1 MQMAKLQTAPP
12 LTAVPNWASVLS
24 HFVPSPRRILLRY
37 AQARVKHELD
47 PFSAPQGHRGM
58 PHLAPHDIMHL
69 FIALAVLLG
78 AAKLACEL
86 MQKLDHPSVLGEIMA
101 GILLGPTLLGHFK
114 PQLYAFIFPAT
125 GNLPIA
131 LETVTTLGVVFFLLI
146 AGLEID
152 LRSIFRQG
160 KSALAVSFFGVIV
173 PFAFGFGAAGAF
185 PRFLGAEAGASRL
198 IFALFVGTALSISA
212 LPVIAKILMDLN
224 LMRTEM
230 GTVVMSSA
238 MFDDLVGWILFS
250 MILGMMNA
258 GSHSFGGVKRTILL
272 VAAFTLLALT
282 VVRWLIDKILP
293 FIQAHT
299 SWPGGVL
306 GFIFTLTLAGA
317 AFAEFAGIHAV
328 FGAFITGIAVGESTH
343 LRKRTSEHI
352 HSIVTNVFAPFFFDS
367 IGLRTNFVSNF
378 NLAITA
384 TVIGVACLGK
394 LLGAG
399 WGAHL
404 GGMDRRTSWGVGLA
418 MNARRAME
426 MILGLLALQ
435 AGVIRETMFV
445 ALVVMALFTSL
456 VSGPIMHALIRSR
469 KEITLKETINAKLFL
484 PSLAGT
490 TKHEVL
496 DQMCTVAADYA
507 SNPPERFVRL
517 VEERERVAS
526 SGWENGLAVP
536 HARVNGL
543 PHPIVVVA
551 RVNNG
556 IDFDARDGRVARL
569 IVMILT
575 GDNQSQHDLLRNA
588 GELFSRK
595 EAIEQTLNAQSFV
608 ELVAALNAPVS

>member
-1 MQMAKLQTAPP
+1 MTMFL
-12 LTAVPNWASVLS
+12 
-24 HFVPSPRRILLRY
+24 
-37 AQARVKHELD
+37 
-47 PFSAPQGHRGM
+47 
-58 PHLAPHDIMHL
+58 
-69 FIALAVLLG
+69 ALAVLLG
-78 AAKLACEL
+78 TAKLAGEL
-86 MQKLDHPSVLGEIMA
+86 MQKLGQPSVLGEILA
-101 GILLGPTLLGHFK
+101 GILLGPTLLGHFR
-114 PQLYAFIFPAT
+114 PQIYAALFPST
-125 GNLPIA
+125 GAMPIV
-131 LETVTTLGVVFFLLI
+131 LETVTTIGVVFFLLT

-160 KSALAVSFFGVIV
+160 KSALLVSFFGVII
-173 PFAFGFGAAGAF
+173 PFALGFAAAGAF

-224 LMRTEM
+224 LIRTEM

-352 HSIVTNVFAPFFFDS
+352 HSIVTNVFAPFFFAS

-378 NLAITA
+378 NLGITA

-418 MNARRAME
+418 MNARGAME

-435 AGVIRETMFV
+435 AGLIRETMFV

-456 VSGPIMHALIRSR
+456 VSAPAIHFLLRR
-469 KEITLKETINAKLFL
+469 RRVLTLKDTVTARLFL
-484 PSLAGT
+484 PDMKFH
-490 TKHEVL
+490 TKGEALQH
-496 DQMCTVAADYA
+496 MCEIAADTV
-507 SNPPERFVRL
+507 SNAPERFLRL
-517 VEERERVAS
+517 VLERERVVP
-526 SGWENGLAVP
+526 SGWENSLAVP
-536 HARVNGL
+536 HARVGGL
-543 PHPIVVVA
+543 PHPIVVIGKSEA
-551 RVNNG
+551 G
-556 IDFDARDGRVARL
+556 IDFDARDGKLSRL
-569 IVMILT
+569 IILILT
-575 GDNQSQHDLLRNA
+575 GDNQAQHDLLGDA
-588 GELFSRK
+588 GEMFSRK
-595 EAIEQTLNAQSFV
+595 EAIDQVLEASTFV
-608 ELVAALNAPVS
+608 ELVAALNAPVK

>member
-1 MQMAKLQTAPP
+1 
-12 LTAVPNWASVLS
+12 
-24 HFVPSPRRILLRY
+24 
-37 AQARVKHELD
+37 
-47 PFSAPQGHRGM
+47 M
-58 PHLAPHDIMHL
+58 PHLTQHEVMTMFL
-69 FIALAVLLG
+69 ALAVLLG
-78 AAKLACEL
+78 TAKLAGEL
-86 MQKLDHPSVLGEIMA
+86 MQKLGQPSVLGEILA
-101 GILLGPTLLGHFK
+101 GILLGPTLLGHFR
-114 PQLYAFIFPAT
+114 PQIYAALFPST
-125 GNLPIA
+125 GAMPIV
-131 LETVTTLGVVFFLLI
+131 LETVTTIGVVFFLLT

-160 KSALAVSFFGVIV
+160 KSALLVSFFGVII
-173 PFAFGFGAAGAF
+173 PFALGFAAAGAF

-224 LMRTEM
+224 LIRTEM

-250 MILGMMNA
+250 MILGMMNT
-258 GSHSFGGVKRTILL
+258 GSHSLGGVKRTILL

-352 HSIVTNVFAPFFFDS
+352 HSIVTNVFAPFFFAS

-378 NLAITA
+378 NLGITA

-418 MNARRAME
+418 MNARGAME

-435 AGVIRETMFV
+435 AGLIRETMFV

-456 VSGPIMHALIRSR
+456 VSAPAIHFLLRR
-469 KEITLKETINAKLFL
+469 RRVLTLKDTVTTKLFL
-484 PSLAGT
+484 PAMKFR
-490 TKHEVL
+490 TKDEALQH
-496 DQMCTVAADYA
+496 MCEVAADTV
-507 SNPPERFVRL
+507 SNAPERFLRL
-517 VEERERVAS
+517 VLERERVVP
-526 SGWENGLAVP
+526 SGWENSLAVP
-536 HARVNGL
+536 HARVGGL
-543 PHPIVVVA
+543 PHPIVVIGKSEA
-551 RVNNG
+551 G
-556 IDFDARDGRVARL
+556 IDFDARDGKLSRL
-569 IVMILT
+569 IILILT
-575 GDNQSQHDLLRNA
+575 GDNQAQHDLLGDA
-588 GELFSRK
+588 GEMFSRK
-595 EAIEQTLNAQSFV
+595 EAIDQVLEASTFV
-608 ELVAALNAPVS
+608 ELVAALNAPVK

>member
-1 MQMAKLQTAPP
+1 
-12 LTAVPNWASVLS
+12 
-24 HFVPSPRRILLRY
+24 
-37 AQARVKHELD
+37 
-47 PFSAPQGHRGM
+47 M
-58 PHLAPHDIMHL
+58 PHLTQHEVMTMFL
-69 FIALAVLLG
+69 ALAVLLG
-78 AAKLACEL
+78 TAKLAGEL
-86 MQKLDHPSVLGEIMA
+86 MQKLGQPSVLGEILA
-101 GILLGPTLLGHFK
+101 GILLGPTLLGHFR
-114 PQLYAFIFPAT
+114 PQIYAALFPST
-125 GNLPIA
+125 GAMPIV
-131 LETVTTLGVVFFLLI
+131 LETVTTIGVVFFLLT

-160 KSALAVSFFGVIV
+160 KSALLVSFFGVII
-173 PFAFGFGAAGAF
+173 PFALGFAAAGAF

-224 LMRTEM
+224 LIRTEM

-352 HSIVTNVFAPFFFDS
+352 HSIVTNVFAPFFFAS

-378 NLAITA
+378 NLGITA

-418 MNARRAME
+418 MNARGAME

-435 AGVIRETMFV
+435 AGLIRETMFV

-456 VSGPIMHALIRSR
+456 VSAPAIHFLLRR
-469 KEITLKETINAKLFL
+469 RRVLTLKDTVTTKLFL
-484 PSLAGT
+484 PAMKFR
-490 TKHEVL
+490 TKDEALQH
-496 DQMCTVAADYA
+496 MCEVAADA
-507 SNPPERFVRL
+507 VSNAPERFLRL
-517 VEERERVAS
+517 VLERERVVP
-526 SGWENGLAVP
+526 SGWENSLAVP
-536 HARVNGL
+536 HARVGGL
-543 PHPIVVVA
+543 PHPIVVIGKSEA
-551 RVNNG
+551 G
-556 IDFDARDGRVARL
+556 IDFDARDGKLSRL
-569 IVMILT
+569 IILILT
-575 GDNQSQHDLLRNA
+575 GDNQAQHDLLGDA
-588 GELFSRK
+588 GEMFSRK
-595 EAIEQTLNAQSFV
+595 EAIDQVLEASTFV
-608 ELVAALNAPVS
+608 ELVAALNAPVK